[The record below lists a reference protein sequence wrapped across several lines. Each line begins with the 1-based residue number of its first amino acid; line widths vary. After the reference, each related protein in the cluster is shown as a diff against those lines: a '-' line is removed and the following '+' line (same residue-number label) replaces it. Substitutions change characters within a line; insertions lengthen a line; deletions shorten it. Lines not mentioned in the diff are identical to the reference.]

1 MCLAKHS
8 SLSGPSA
15 HVQSPRFRFRERFRG
30 LPLTLKSGTVHKST
44 NSRSRQL
51 TDRQRRESTHVQDG
65 GAPTA
70 VAGPVEPDG
79 PTGRALSL

>member
-44 NSRSRQL
+44 NSRSRHRQ
-51 TDRQRRESTHVQDG
+51 TDRDERAHTFKTGVRRPPS
-65 GAPTA
+65 
-70 VAGPVEPDG
+70 
-79 PTGRALSL
+79 RAQ